1 MLARGAACDTCR
13 ARKVKCDASRPFCT
27 PCLKSS
33 RGDTSAALSRCKYEG
48 VTVAAA
54 REAVA
59 AARGGVTTG
68 HAKGRKRK
76 SEMMMM
82 AAAAAAAAAAGGGGG
97 AGEEGYE
104 EGREGDNLAA
114 TTTTKKISRGRSS
127 STTGGQGRDAP
138 QQQPDSKR
146 SRINNNNK
154 HDNRDP
160 ELLSPPNATTT
171 SSRAAGPSTSGPASS
186 ASSSSSSPPFSS
198 PALPPPPPPQGGPLS
213 SAAVAHA
220 HAHNFQPSARAGVGY
235 PPPPL
240 GGQHPTNVNA
250 NANGESST
258 NGGSDRWPLGAGAAA
273 AAVAHHHLENGVG
286 VGVDYRHHHHHHLPQ
301 QGTTTTTTTTT
312 HYPQQQRTGA
322 AGPYNVSISM
332 PSRGA
337 GGGGGGFNPDVYQHH
352 HHHHQQQQPLQ
363 QLPYQYHHHQ
373 QQQHQQQQQQ
383 RTATTESGA
392 AERRERSTDRPA
404 DGGGRIGTL
413 EQHPNETS
421 HYDGRFVPYTFPA
434 AAAAAPS
441 ALLPPVSSS
450 SSSSSYSNPYAA
462 GTSSSSSSL
471 FNSNNPP
478 ALSSVPA
485 SAAAYTSS
493 AHSFA
498 GAGSPAYAQLQQQQ
512 QQANYG
518 SSSGGPAGGGER
530 GSLTPGSYPPMQLV
544 PPPPPPSASADSHE
558 QKGRGLSA
566 LSAAAAAGLGAVV
579 AMAEEE
585 EVGPD
590 HQGGGGDDVR
600 RSERRGGSFSSLSNS
615 HPHYAYSN
623 PYTTSSSY
631 PYSSATAPN
640 GSRSASPATWAAGIT
655 TTTTTTASSGSPL
668 HFSNLR
674 QQVSTYPRRGSEPDA
689 YALSSP
695 RGAAVS
701 AIRGEQPT
709 RPSSYSSFQPAGRG
723 GEEGLAVVTSG
734 IQLTTTVVST
744 PSNGEV
750 SASGTTQ
757 ATTPPLLGGS
767 NGSSPQFKSAG
778 VNNANNH
785 HESTVGIGAM
795 SGSAESIGRG
805 NANANGSRTTLP
817 EPSAAEAAAESASYL
832 LDEFSLTPELYQIL
846 HPQYPL
852 SLPPLS
858 TLHHLL
864 TTFFLRATIPSTMLS
879 RAQILQSLVFGPADA
894 RWPEEALLHAMC
906 AYAASF
912 VSPDS
917 LAGPNAHDDPMA
929 SSLLGG
935 FDGGLSGVYARR
947 STYWEMEGDKNP
959 REYHYRHAKRCI
971 LEAMGGVALPSGH
984 RVAKRRNLLQVL
996 QATILTCWSAYQLA
1010 NLLDLW
1016 TFAGHCTRLATP
1028 LGLNHLHAW
1037 DFSANRTGP
1046 LAEDWGTRI
1055 RRVQRRELLGPA
1067 KDLEEHWERGVTFWM
1082 VFTIDRFASA
1092 ITDLCTS
1099 LDEKDITTHMPCL
1112 ATAMIPELAIDRVTG
1127 LIPSLSISFP
1137 SFLEESAVPVGSLG
1151 TYIRAV
1157 VLFGRVITFLQRVPR
1172 NPCELQTETCSVIKA
1187 SARAQPDF
1195 IELDIALSRFKAT
1208 HSANFF
1214 DAAGNGIDMLS
1225 TCAYILPHVATILL
1239 HEAFTDRYDRSST
1252 SSLNRSLASAKCI
1265 VNAMTILYHSSYDLG
1280 GIDPFIPW
1288 CWSVTGRS
1296 LVRDY
1301 ATKRYWGAHDEA
1313 LASREMA
1320 ESVLGFHL
1328 LCAEKKIPIAQV
1340 MADTL
1345 KGYLDNPETLL
1356 PIDISDYRQ
1365 L

>member
-1 MLARGAACDTCR
+1 M
-13 ARKVKCDASRPFCT
+13 
-27 PCLKSS
+27 
-33 RGDTSAALSRCKYEG
+33 
-48 VTVAAA
+48 
-54 REAVA
+54 
-59 AARGGVTTG
+59 
-68 HAKGRKRK
+68 
-76 SEMMMM
+76 
-82 AAAAAAAAAAGGGGG
+82 
-97 AGEEGYE
+97 
-104 EGREGDNLAA
+104 
-114 TTTTKKISRGRSS
+114 
-127 STTGGQGRDAP
+127 
-138 QQQPDSKR
+138 
-146 SRINNNNK
+146 
-154 HDNRDP
+154 
-160 ELLSPPNATTT
+160 
-171 SSRAAGPSTSGPASS
+171 
-186 ASSSSSSPPFSS
+186 
-198 PALPPPPPPQGGPLS
+198 
-213 SAAVAHA
+213 
-220 HAHNFQPSARAGVGY
+220 
-235 PPPPL
+235 
-240 GGQHPTNVNA
+240 
-250 NANGESST
+250 
-258 NGGSDRWPLGAGAAA
+258 
-273 AAVAHHHLENGVG
+273 
-286 VGVDYRHHHHHHLPQ
+286 
-301 QGTTTTTTTTT
+301 
-312 HYPQQQRTGA
+312 
-322 AGPYNVSISM
+322 
-332 PSRGA
+332 
-337 GGGGGGFNPDVYQHH
+337 
-352 HHHHQQQQPLQ
+352 
-363 QLPYQYHHHQ
+363 
-373 QQQHQQQQQQ
+373 
-383 RTATTESGA
+383 
-392 AERRERSTDRPA
+392 
-404 DGGGRIGTL
+404 
-413 EQHPNETS
+413 
-421 HYDGRFVPYTFPA
+421 
-434 AAAAAPS
+434 
-441 ALLPPVSSS
+441 
-450 SSSSSYSNPYAA
+450 
-462 GTSSSSSSL
+462 
-471 FNSNNPP
+471 
-478 ALSSVPA
+478 
-485 SAAAYTSS
+485 
-493 AHSFA
+493 
-498 GAGSPAYAQLQQQQ
+498 
-512 QQANYG
+512 
-518 SSSGGPAGGGER
+518 
-530 GSLTPGSYPPMQLV
+530 
-544 PPPPPPSASADSHE
+544 
-558 QKGRGLSA
+558 
-566 LSAAAAAGLGAVV
+566 
-579 AMAEEE
+579 
-585 EVGPD
+585 
-590 HQGGGGDDVR
+590 
-600 RSERRGGSFSSLSNS
+600 
-615 HPHYAYSN
+615 
-623 PYTTSSSY
+623 
-631 PYSSATAPN
+631 
-640 GSRSASPATWAAGIT
+640 
-655 TTTTTTASSGSPL
+655 TTTAAGSPL
-668 HFSNLR
+668 HISSLR

-709 RPSSYSSFQPAGRG
+709 RPSYSYQPG
-723 GEEGLAVVTSG
+723 GEEEGPTVVKSGLQSA
-734 IQLTTTVVST
+734 TTVVST

-767 NGSSPQFKSAG
+767 NGSSSSPQFKSAAG

-785 HESTVGIGAM
+785 STTVGIGAM

-805 NANANGSRTTLP
+805 NANANGSGTTLP

-971 LEAMGGVALPSGH
+971 LEAIGGVALPSGH

-996 QATILTCWSAYQLA
+996 QATILTCYSAYQLA
-1010 NLLDLW
+1010 NFMDVW

-1067 KDLEEHWERGVTFWM
+1067 NNLEEHWERSVTFWM
-1082 VFTIDRFASA
+1082 AFTIDRFASA

-1112 ATAMIPELAIDRVTG
+1112 ATGMIPELAIDRVTG
-1127 LIPSLSISFP
+1127 LIPSLSISSP
-1137 SFLEESAVPVGSLG
+1137 SFLEESAAPVGSLG

-1301 ATKRYWGAHDEA
+1301 ATKRYWGAHEEA
-1313 LASREMA
+1313 LASRELA

>member
-1 MLARGAACDTCR
+1 M
-13 ARKVKCDASRPFCT
+13 
-27 PCLKSS
+27 
-33 RGDTSAALSRCKYEG
+33 
-48 VTVAAA
+48 
-54 REAVA
+54 AVA
-59 AARGGVTTG
+59 
-68 HAKGRKRK
+68 
-76 SEMMMM
+76 
-82 AAAAAAAAAAGGGGG
+82 
-97 AGEEGYE
+97 
-104 EGREGDNLAA
+104 
-114 TTTTKKISRGRSS
+114 I
-127 STTGGQGRDAP
+127 
-138 QQQPDSKR
+138 
-146 SRINNNNK
+146 
-154 HDNRDP
+154 
-160 ELLSPPNATTT
+160 
-171 SSRAAGPSTSGPASS
+171 
-186 ASSSSSSPPFSS
+186 
-198 PALPPPPPPQGGPLS
+198 GGPLAQERLRRRS
-213 SAAVAHA
+213 RTIISRMASA
-220 HAHNFQPSARAGVGY
+220 SASIIV
-235 PPPPL
+235 
-240 GGQHPTNVNA
+240 
-250 NANGESST
+250 
-258 NGGSDRWPLGAGAAA
+258 
-273 AAVAHHHLENGVG
+273 
-286 VGVDYRHHHHHHLPQ
+286 
-301 QGTTTTTTTTT
+301 TTTTTTSLSRGRRRRQRRRRITRSSSELAPQVPITSRSRCRHEEREEAEGALIRTSINSCRISTTIT
-312 HYPQQQRTGA
+312 NNNSTNSSSSNERQQLSQVQQRGGSGARIVQLTAA
-322 AGPYNVSISM
+322 AGSVSWSFLCP
-332 PSRGA
+332 PSCLPSDIDAPSSIHDGRKTLTFA
-337 GGGGGGFNPDVYQHH
+337 CA
-352 HHHHQQQQPLQ
+352 LQ
-363 QLPYQYHHHQ
+363 
-373 QQQHQQQQQQ
+373 
-383 RTATTESGA
+383 T
-392 AERRERSTDRPA
+392 
-404 DGGGRIGTL
+404 GTL

-984 RVAKRRNLLQVL
+984 RVAKRRNLLQV
-996 QATILTCWSAYQLA
+996 
-1010 NLLDLW
+1010 
-1016 TFAGHCTRLATP
+1016 
-1028 LGLNHLHAW
+1028 
-1037 DFSANRTGP
+1037 
-1046 LAEDWGTRI
+1046 
-1055 RRVQRRELLGPA
+1055 RV
-1067 KDLEEHWERGVTFWM
+1067 V
-1082 VFTIDRFASA
+1082 
-1092 ITDLCTS
+1092 
-1099 LDEKDITTHMPCL
+1099 
-1112 ATAMIPELAIDRVTG
+1112 
-1127 LIPSLSISFP
+1127 
-1137 SFLEESAVPVGSLG
+1137 
-1151 TYIRAV
+1151 
-1157 VLFGRVITFLQRVPR
+1157 
-1172 NPCELQTETCSVIKA
+1172 
-1187 SARAQPDF
+1187 SARVGDF
-1195 IELDIALSRFKAT
+1195 
-1208 HSANFF
+1208 
-1214 DAAGNGIDMLS
+1214 
-1225 TCAYILPHVATILL
+1225 V
-1239 HEAFTDRYDRSST
+1239 
-1252 SSLNRSLASAKCI
+1252 RSLLI
-1265 VNAMTILYHSSYDLG
+1265 FLIR
-1280 GIDPFIPW
+1280 
-1288 CWSVTGRS
+1288 GRRFS
-1296 LVRDY
+1296 
-1301 ATKRYWGAHDEA
+1301 KRR
-1313 LASREMA
+1313 S
-1320 ESVLGFHL
+1320 
-1328 LCAEKKIPIAQV
+1328 
-1340 MADTL
+1340 
-1345 KGYLDNPETLL
+1345 
-1356 PIDISDYRQ
+1356 
-1365 L
+1365 